1 MKIPTMLS
9 LLSIHIPK
17 TAGTN
22 FSEVLK
28 TIFQDTIHYDYGTER
43 DLVAAR
49 AINPIITADVAKF
62 RKDCNVVHGHFHYL
76 KYKETFGG
84 VPVIATL
91 RHPVD
96 RVVSQYRH
104 IAMHGE
110 RSVER
115 HRLIMDGK
123 MGVVHFSKFPFI
135 GNAQACYLEGI
146 EVEDLQQAI
155 IQEHFSQTVK
165 DFCKKVGFDPE
176 HPQINKL
183 VGSPINARKG
193 KTWKSKALPIE
204 PEDYAK
210 IEANCGRDLDIYNRA
225 VEKFVG

>member
-49 AINPIITADVAKF
+49 TINPIITADVAKF

-135 GNAQACYLEGI
+135 GNAQACYLEGSRYRHPLPA
-146 EVEDLQQAI
+146 VVCLQTMRGGELI
-155 IQEHFSQTVK
+155 RH
-165 DFCKKVGFDPE
+165 
-176 HPQINKL
+176 
-183 VGSPINARKG
+183 
-193 KTWKSKALPIE
+193 KTPSHTCSACV
-204 PEDYAK
+204 A
-210 IEANCGRDLDIYNRA
+210 G
-225 VEKFVG
+225 